1 MENIGRRLCIEAE
14 IIAYIPALQKFA
26 HRFHRMQ
33 SDVDDLVQDTLL
45 KALGNLDKFQEGT
58 SVKSWMFTIMRN
70 GFCTKF
76 ARSKREQVGIDD
88 VQSNRFSLQPEQEWR
103 IQGQELE
110 YAIASLHVDHRRA
123 IDLVVIQG
131 TSYEDAAAIC
141 DCPIGTIKSR
151 VNRARASLART
162 LS

>member
-1 MENIGRRLCIEAE
+1 MENISLRVGIEAE
-14 IIAYIPALQKFA
+14 IIAYIPALHKFA
-26 HRFHRMQ
+26 RRFHRTQ

-45 KALGNLDKFQEGT
+45 KALGNLDKFQHGT

-88 VQSNRFSLQPEQEWR
+88 VQSNKFSLQPEQEWR
-103 IQGQELE
+103 IRGQELE
-110 YAIASLHVDHRRA
+110 HAIASLHPDHRKA
-123 IDLVVIQG
+123 IDLIIIHG
-131 TSYEDAAAIC
+131 TSYEDAAVLC

-151 VNRARASLART
+151 VNRARASLARA